1 MAATNHS
8 GGTLAYTPKTCCI
21 LLFYIV
27 INTLLPGCYASK
39 LAGHSLRFKGGW
51 GAAARVPGS
60 SIGCCQ
66 RRVEA
71 VPRS

>member
-1 MAATNHS
+1 MAATRHPGS
-8 GGTLAYTPKTCCI
+8 SPAHTLKTFFI

-27 INTLLPGCYASK
+27 INMLLPGCYASK

-51 GAAARVPGS
+51 GAATLVPGS